1 NQFLQRYALVNQKAS
16 SAQTYV
22 CCQGDVV
29 VGFYSLAVGS
39 VDPEAAPSRVMKGLA
54 RHPVPVMILAR
65 LAVDKEHQ
73 RKGLGQA
80 LLKDALLRTAQ
91 AADIA
96 GIRCLLG
103 HAKDDAARQW
113 YESWEF
119 EPSPT
124 GPYQLF
130 LVLRDRK
137 GMLRCGGVS
146 ASEPASLPLLIPQ
159 RWRINRQIE
168 QRNVVRQCVVQDGRH
183 DVGCQR
189 GQVDHAADVTV
200 VDPLP
205 RRDLLQG
212 VRLS

>member
-1 NQFLQRYALVNQKAS
+1 MSDGYASVRKLVATDLVDAFDCGQAALNQFLQRYALVNQRAG

-22 CCQGDVV
+22 CCQSDVV

-39 VDPEAAPSRVMKGLA
+39 VDPDTAPSRVMKGLA

-80 LLKDALLRTAQ
+80 LLKDALLRTSQ

-96 GIRCLLG
+96 GIRCLLV
-103 HAKDDAARQW
+103 HAKDAVAQGW

-124 GPYQLF
+124 DPYHLF
-130 LVLRDRK
+130 LMLKDIKSVL
-137 GMLRCGGVS
+137 G
-146 ASEPASLPLLIPQ
+146 
-159 RWRINRQIE
+159 
-168 QRNVVRQCVVQDGRH
+168 
-183 DVGCQR
+183 
-189 GQVDHAADVTV
+189 
-200 VDPLP
+200 
-205 RRDLLQG
+205 
-212 VRLS
+212 

>member
-1 NQFLQRYALVNQKAS
+1 MSGGYSPVRKLAAADRVDAFDCGQSALNQFLQRFALVNQKANR
-16 SAQTYV
+16 AQTYV
-22 CCQGDVV
+22 CCQDCQDGVV

-39 VDPEAAPSRVMKGLA
+39 VDPESAPARVMKGLA

-96 GIRCLLG
+96 GIRRLLV

-113 YESWEF
+113 YASWEF

-124 GPYQLF
+124 DPYHLF
-130 LVLRDRK
+130 LMLKDLKSLLGGDR
-137 GMLRCGGVS
+137 
-146 ASEPASLPLLIPQ
+146 
-159 RWRINRQIE
+159 
-168 QRNVVRQCVVQDGRH
+168 
-183 DVGCQR
+183 
-189 GQVDHAADVTV
+189 
-200 VDPLP
+200 
-205 RRDLLQG
+205 
-212 VRLS
+212 